1 MNDSPLPI
9 ILLSGFL
16 GSGKTTLLNRL
27 LASPGMSDTLVV
39 INEYGDASLD
49 HLLVTHSAEQPVVEL
64 PGGCVCCSLRGDLAQ
79 TLRDAHWRFARA
91 GRRQFERIV
100 IETTGLA
107 DPAPILRTLTQDARI
122 AARYRLRCTL
132 TVVDAL
138 HAEGTLATQDEA
150 VRQIAA
156 ADRLLISKS
165 DLTDA
170 DALGAL
176 RTRLERINPFA
187 PQTDLQATSDGAEL
201 MALLDAPPPRPARFQ
216 PVMTDAPHA
225 IRADSFVFDRPIAA
239 GRLDAWLAGWPD
251 IAGPGLLRMK
261 ALFDVEGHTRPVA
274 VHGVQHTLHPPTP
287 LADWPD
293 AGRGSTVVF
302 ITRGIDADA
311 LREYVAL
318 LGRD

>member
-1 MNDSPLPI
+1 MSDRPLPI
-9 ILLSGFL
+9 ILLTGFL

-27 LASPGMSDTLVV
+27 LASPGMADTLVI

-122 AARYRLRCTL
+122 AARYRLHCTL

-138 HAEGTLATQDEA
+138 HAAGTLATQDEA

-165 DLTDA
+165 DLSDA
-170 DALGAL
+170 HALGAL
-176 RTRLERINPFA
+176 RTKLERINPFA
-187 PQTDLQATSDGAEL
+187 PHTDLQATADDAGL
-201 MALLDAPPPRPARFQ
+201 MALLDAPPPRSARFH

-225 IRADSFVFDRPIAA
+225 IRADSYAFERPIAA
-239 GRLDAWLAGWPD
+239 ERLDAWLAGWPG

-261 ALFDVEGHTRPVA
+261 ALFDVEGHNGPVA
-274 VHGVQHTLHPPTP
+274 IHGMQHTLHPPTP
-287 LADWPD
+287 LAEWPD
-293 AGRGSTVVF
+293 AGRGSIVVF
-302 ITRGIDADA
+302 ITRDIDADA